1 MNRSGEATVFEMGR
15 CPSPLGYLGRYPTE
29 SMHSFAANRI
39 ETQLVAPDVQRDILV
54 LDDSTLDHGYV
65 TARTRTF
72 NVTCTPV
79 NNEDRP
85 DYGDPEIVHIQS
97 AWNYDPEKKLT
108 IPVVARQDLQDWLQ
122 NDFPDATFSPA
133 PVNDDFG
140 SWRLRVSRGQNTIEY
155 VWGPLSGFGGT
166 DLTQLT
172 GELTFDYC
180 DRFFNSVVDAAI
192 YAMEK
197 LGDPTQNGG

>member
-1 MNRSGEATVFEMGR
+1 GSRVDMHTLPP
-15 CPSPLGYLGRYPTE
+15 PSADGGRYPTD

-39 ETQLVAPDVQRDILV
+39 ETQIVAPDVQRDILV
-54 LDDSTLDHGYV
+54 LDDSTLDRGYV

-85 DYGDPEIVHIQS
+85 DYGDPEIVRIQT
-97 AWNYDPEKKLT
+97 AWNYDPDRKST
-108 IPVVARQDLQDWLQ
+108 IPVVAFRDLQDCIQ
-122 NDFPDATFSPA
+122 NDFPDATFSPT

-140 SWRLRVSRGQNTIEY
+140 SWRLRVSHEQSTIEY
-155 VWGPLSGFGGT
+155 AWGPLSGFGGT

-172 GELTFDYC
+172 DELTFDYC
-180 DRFFNSVVDAAI
+180 DLYFHSVVDAVI

-197 LGDPTQNGG
+197 LGAPTQNRG